1 MTLFIM
7 LIPLPVEAK
16 VKEEEKPS
24 AVSVSSFFSARMRIS
39 ELIHPNCGT

>member
-24 AVSVSSFFSARMRIS
+24 AVSVSSLFFCTYENIWIDS
-39 ELIHPNCGT
+39 P